1 MKTNQLIAVVFFL
14 FPSIAANL
22 AVTPTLEAQGEP
34 FYKGKT
40 VRIVV
45 GFTPGG
51 GFDVWARAIAQHISR
66 HIPGNPQF
74 VVQNMPGAG
83 SMTAANYVY
92 NVAKPD
98 GLTIGTFTPTLYIE
112 QLLEQKEVQ
121 YDWAKFSWIGQ
132 PERRERIFYMRS
144 DTPYKSLEDI
154 RKAPEAPRCGA
165 TGQRTL
171 ARLFPMLLDDAV
183 GLKLNIVPG
192 YQGAADVNIAIE
204 RGEVHCWAGTVG
216 SFFISEPSRTWAKT
230 GFVRVLIQGG
240 RKRDPRL
247 PDVPTIWELMD
258 RRRTPESTRRLV
270 GVLLASDE
278 LGHPYVGSPGI
289 PVDRVKILRDAFVKT
304 MNSSELLAEAVK
316 RDWIVNP
323 TWGDELEGMAREL
336 IGQPPQV
343 IEEVK
348 KFLAR

>member
-1 MKTNQLIAVVFFL
+1 MKNNRLIAVIFSLLCV
-14 FPSIAANL
+14 
-22 AVTPTLEAQGEP
+22 AVSLWVSPTLQAQDEP

-51 GFDVWARAIAQHISR
+51 GFDVWARAIAQYIPR
-66 HIPGNPQF
+66 HVPGNPKF

-112 QLLEQKEVQ
+112 QLLGHKEVQ

-132 PERRERIFYMRS
+132 PERRDRIFYIRA

-154 RKAPEAPRCGA
+154 RKAPEPPRCGA

-171 ARLFPMLLDDAV
+171 ARLFPMLLDDAL
-183 GLKLNIVPG
+183 GLKFNIVPG
-192 YQGAADVNIAIE
+192 YQGAADVNLAIE
-204 RGEVHCWAGTVG
+204 RAEVHCWAGTVG
-216 SFFISEPSRTWAKT
+216 SFFVSEPGRTWAKT
-230 GFVRVLIQGG
+230 GFVRVLIQAG
-240 RKRDPRL
+240 RKRDARL
-247 PDVPTIWELMD
+247 PEVPTIWELMD
-258 RRRTPESTRRLV
+258 RHRTRDTTQRLV
-270 GVLLASDE
+270 RVLLASDE

-289 PVDRVKILRDAFVKT
+289 PADRVKILREAFLKT
-304 MNSSELLAEAVK
+304 MNDSELLGEATK
-316 RDWIVNP
+316 RGWIVSP
-323 TWGDELEGMAREL
+323 TWGDELQAMARDL

-343 IEEVK
+343 IEEIK
-348 KFLAR
+348 KFLAK

>member
-1 MKTNQLIAVVFFL
+1 VKKNRLIGVVFFL
-14 FPSIAANL
+14 FPCIAVDL
-22 AVTPTLEAQGEP
+22 AISPTLQAQQEL

-51 GFDVWARAIAQHISR
+51 GFDLWARAIAQHISR
-66 HIPGNPQF
+66 HIPGNPQ
-74 VVQNMPGAG
+74 VMVQNMPGAG

-98 GLTIGTFTPTLYIE
+98 GLTIATFTPTLYIE
-112 QLLEQKEVQ
+112 QLLGQKEVQ

-132 PERRERIFYMRS
+132 PERRERLLYMRA
-144 DTPYKSLEDI
+144 DTPYRTIEDI
-154 RKAPEAPRCGA
+154 RKAPEPPRCGA
-165 TGQRTL
+165 TGIRTL

-183 GLKLNIVPG
+183 GLRFNLVPG
-192 YQGAADVNIAIE
+192 YQGATDVNVAIE

-230 GFVRVLIQGG
+230 GFVRPLIQAGI
-240 RKRDPRL
+240 KRDSRL

-258 RRRTPESTRRLV
+258 KHRTPETQRRLV
-270 GVLLASDE
+270 AVLLASDE
-278 LGHPYVGSPGI
+278 LGHPYVGAPGI
-289 PVDRVKILRDAFVKT
+289 PEDRVKILRDAFVKT
-304 MNSSELLAEAVK
+304 MNDSELSGEAAK
-316 RDWIVNP
+316 QDWIVSP
-323 TWGDELEGMAREL
+323 TWGDELQAMAREL

-343 IEEVK
+343 IQEVK
-348 KFLAR
+348 KFLAK

>member
-1 MKTNQLIAVVFFL
+1 MKNNRLIAVIFSFL
-14 FPSIAANL
+14 CIAVSL
-22 AVTPTLEAQGEP
+22 WVSPTLHAQEEP

-51 GFDVWARAIAQHISR
+51 GFDVWARAIAQHIPK
-66 HIPGNPQF
+66 HVPGNPKF

-98 GLTIGTFTPTLYIE
+98 GLTIGSFTPTLYIE
-112 QLLEQKEVQ
+112 QLLGEKEVQ

-132 PERRERIFYMRS
+132 PERRERLIYIRA
-144 DTPYKSLEDI
+144 DTSYRNLENI
-154 RKAPEAPRCGA
+154 RNAPEPPRCGA

-171 ARLFPMLLDDAV
+171 ARLFPMLLDDAL
-183 GLKLNIVPG
+183 GLKFNLVPG
-192 YQGAADVNIAIE
+192 YPGAADVNLAIE
-204 RGEVHCWAGTVG
+204 KGEVHCWAGTVG
-216 SFFISEPSRTWAKT
+216 SFFVSEPGRTWAKT

-258 RRRTPESTRRLV
+258 RHKTPEQTRRLV
-270 GVLLASDE
+270 RVLLAPDE
-278 LGHPYVGSPGI
+278 LGRVLFGPPGI
-289 PVDRVKILRDAFVKT
+289 PGDRGKTLREAFLKT
-304 MNSSELLAEAVK
+304 MSDPEIMAEAKKRGLGVNPSGGEELEAMAKDLIAQPPEVIERMKKLLA
-316 RDWIVNP
+316 N
-323 TWGDELEGMAREL
+323 
-336 IGQPPQV
+336 
-343 IEEVK
+343 
-348 KFLAR
+348 

>member
-1 MKTNQLIAVVFFL
+1 MKNNRLIAVIFSFL
-14 FPSIAANL
+14 CV
-22 AVTPTLEAQGEP
+22 AVSLWVSPTTLQAQDEP

-51 GFDVWARAIAQHISR
+51 GFDVWARAIAQYIPR
-66 HIPGNPQF
+66 HVPGNPKF

-112 QLLEQKEVQ
+112 QLLGHKEVQ

-132 PERRERIFYMRS
+132 PERRDRIFYIRA

-154 RKAPEAPRCGA
+154 RKAPEPPRCGA

-171 ARLFPMLLDDAV
+171 ARLFPMLLDDAL
-183 GLKLNIVPG
+183 GLKFNIVPG
-192 YQGAADVNIAIE
+192 YQGAADVNLAIE
-204 RGEVHCWAGTVG
+204 RAEVHCWAGTVG
-216 SFFISEPSRTWAKT
+216 SFFVSEPGRTWAKT

-258 RRRTPESTRRLV
+258 RHRTPDTTKRLV

-278 LGHPYVGSPGI
+278 LGHPYVGSPGV
-289 PVDRVKILRDAFVKT
+289 PADRVKTLREAFVKT
-304 MNSSELLAEAVK
+304 MNDPELLGEAMK
-316 RDWIVNP
+316 RDWTVNP
-323 TWGDELEGMAREL
+323 TWGDELQAMARDL
-336 IGQPPQV
+336 IGQPPRV
-343 IEEVK
+343 KEEIK
-348 KFLAR
+348 RFLAK